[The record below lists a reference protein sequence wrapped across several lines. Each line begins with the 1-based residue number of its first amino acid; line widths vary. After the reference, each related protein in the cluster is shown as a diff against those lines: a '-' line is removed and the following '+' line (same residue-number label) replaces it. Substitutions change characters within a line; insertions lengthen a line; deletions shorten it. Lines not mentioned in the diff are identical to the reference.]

1 MTTDDERAP
10 PPPPGEGG
18 GTAYGDAAAFRPA
31 TKEPLLVRA
40 VPVSQDVP
48 TYRPASAGR
57 DLLAGLTVAA
67 LAVPSAMAYGQL
79 AGLSPVNGLYALLL
93 PTVAYV
99 LLGSSR
105 RLVIGPEGATSTLV
119 AAAVLPLAVAGSAD
133 AVEVASM
140 LALLV
145 AVCFFL
151 AWLLRIGWI
160 ADYFSRPV
168 LIGYLHGVAI
178 TLVVAQLG
186 KLLGLQVSAQEP
198 LGRLWEIVK
207 ELGDVSGAT
216 MAVSAVALAT
226 LVGLKRF
233 MPFLPGALIVVVA
246 AIGLSWWFELGS
258 HGIALVGPVEGGLPR
273 PTVPTP
279 PLSDIL
285 ELVPA
290 AVGLFLVS
298 FADEILTARAF
309 AGKRREHVRASQ
321 ELLTMGVAN
330 VGAGF
335 TQTFSVGASGAR
347 TAVNDA
353 MGVRTQLAGLFAAAA
368 VVVIL
373 LFLTGPI
380 QYLPQAILAAV
391 IVVAGI
397 GIVDRA
403 AWESLARIDRV
414 EVAIAGVTTACVVIF
429 GVLQALVV
437 AVGLSII
444 DTVRRSA
451 RPYDAV
457 LGWVAAPAG
466 LPRRRS
472 PSVRSRDAGRRRLPA
487 RRPTLLRERG
497 LRQGTSPRGDSRGAD
512 RDRLVRVRRGS
523 GHPHRLDRDGG
534 AARPD
539 AGPPSRGD
547 HARRRAPAH
556 QDTAGL
562 RRRRPHRGDRPR
574 ALLSVGQARRR
585 CVPRAG
591 QRLRPDATGFHRAR
605 SVATPMRGHVACATL
620 TA

>member
-1 MTTDDERAP
+1 MTTNDEPAP
-10 PPPPGEGG
+10 TPPGKGD

-31 TKEPLLVRA
+31 AKDPLLVRA
-40 VPVSQDVP
+40 VPVAQDVP
-48 TYRPASAGR
+48 SYRPASAGR

-186 KLLGLQVSAQEP
+186 KLLGLQVTAQEP
-198 LGRLWEIVK
+198 LGRLWEIAK
-207 ELGDVSGAT
+207 ELDDVSGAT
-216 MAVSAVALAT
+216 VAVSAVSLVAL
-226 LVGLKRF
+226 VCVKRF
-233 MPFLPGALIVVVA
+233 LPFLPGALIVVVG
-246 AIGLSWWFELGS
+246 AIGLSWALDLGS

-335 TQTFSVGASGAR
+335 TQTFSIGASGAR

-353 MGVRTQLAGLFAAAA
+353 MGVRTQLAGVFAATA

-403 AWESLARIDRV
+403 AWQSLARIDRV
-414 EVAIAGVTTACVVIF
+414 EVAIAGVTTACVVLF

-457 LGWVAAPAG
+457 LGWVPRLQGYRDVAIHPSALVTPGVVVYRLDDRLFFANAGYVKGRVREAIRAAPTETSWFVFDAEAVSHIDSTGMEALLDLTRDLRREGITLVVARLRTRMRPDFAVAG
-466 LPRRRS
+466 LTDEIGAEHFY
-472 PSVRSRDAGRRRLPA
+472 PSVKLAVDAFA
-487 RRPTLLRERG
+487 A
-497 LRQGTSPRGDSRGAD
+497 QDSR
-512 RDRLVRVRRGS
+512 
-523 GHPHRLDRDGG
+523 
-534 AARPD
+534 
-539 AGPPSRGD
+539 
-547 HARRRAPAH
+547 
-556 QDTAGL
+556 
-562 RRRRPHRGDRPR
+562 
-574 ALLSVGQARRR
+574 
-585 CVPRAG
+585 
-591 QRLRPDATGFHRAR
+591 
-605 SVATPMRGHVACATL
+605 
-620 TA
+620 